1 MARAMAG
8 LGLPQD
14 QIALLL
20 EMDPKTLRKHLR
32 DDLDRGMAEA
42 NVKIAQSLFNM
53 ATTGNNVAA
62 AIFWMKAR
70 AGWRE
75 KHEVMVSANPLEQI
89 SDTELEQMVTILR
102 DAIAEQTAIGG
113 GSGID
118 LQNSEPTAIGPGVNN
133 RTDTGPQGSAA
144 Q

>member
-1 MARAMAG
+1 MHRAFEPTAEQRRMARAMSG

-20 EMDPKTLRKHLR
+20 EIDPKTLRKHFR

-42 NVKIAQSLFNM
+42 NVKVGQTLFSM

-62 AIFWMKAR
+62 TIFWMKAR

-75 KHEVMVSANPLEQI
+75 KHEVAINTNPLREYT
-89 SDTELEQMVTILR
+89 DAELERMIHVLAESVAIT
-102 DAIAEQTAIGG
+102 DANEGTATEIGHQPGLIA
-113 GSGID
+113 
-118 LQNSEPTAIGPGVNN
+118 SEPNE
-133 RTDTGPQGSAA
+133 
-144 Q
+144 

>member
-1 MARAMAG
+1 MHLPFEPTPEQRRMARTMSG
-8 LGLPQD
+8 LGLPQE

-20 EMDPKTLRKHLR
+20 EIDPKTLRKHFR

-42 NVKIAQSLFNM
+42 NVKVGQSLFNM

-75 KHEVMVSANPLEQI
+75 KQEAPTENTEWYIEGVPEAASEEEWVRNAQSRRQAQAAALSAPVKPP
-89 SDTELEQMVTILR
+89 VTP
-102 DAIAEQTAIGG
+102 DM
-113 GSGID
+113 
-118 LQNSEPTAIGPGVNN
+118 P
-133 RTDTGPQGSAA
+133 
-144 Q
+144 

>member
-20 EMDPKTLRKHLR
+20 EMDAKTLRKHLR

-118 LQNSEPTAIGPGVNN
+118 LQNSEPTAIGRRPALIEA
-133 RTDTGPQGSAA
+133 D
-144 Q
+144 